1 MRTTATKGTP
11 RATLRSAPEIAPP
24 AHHRT
29 KPTPV
34 AQDAAGEDNEEGAA
48 NEGSN
53 TVSGAAGMPAR
64 GRSGT
69 QRAALKERR
78 MMTPTVTI
86 IQHADP
92 PADDLAVV
100 YTAFRQFNDQQAGR
114 FPQKALHLL
123 VYSPEGT
130 VIGGLFGA
138 IGWGWLH
145 LDILWVADAYR
156 GQGLGTQLLQRAEAE
171 ATAMGVMRAY
181 LETTDFQAY
190 DFYAR
195 HGYVAFAVLDDQ
207 PPGHQCFYMQK
218 TLA

>member
-1 MRTTATKGTP
+1 
-11 RATLRSAPEIAPP
+11 
-24 AHHRT
+24 
-29 KPTPV
+29 
-34 AQDAAGEDNEEGAA
+34 
-48 NEGSN
+48 
-53 TVSGAAGMPAR
+53 
-64 GRSGT
+64 
-69 QRAALKERR
+69 
-78 MMTPTVTI
+78 MTPTVTI

-92 PADDLAVV
+92 PAADLAVV
-100 YTAFRQFNDQQAGR
+100 YDAFRQFNDQQAGR
-114 FPQKALHLL
+114 FPQKALHLFG
-123 VYSPEGT
+123 YSPDGT

-171 ATAMGVMRAY
+171 ATAMGIFHAY

-195 HGYVAFAVLDDQ
+195 HGYVSFAVLDDQ
-207 PPGHQCFYMQK
+207 PPGHRCFYMQK